1 MNTVSIILLSTLY
14 KNRETEC
21 SSAYRARKK
30 KGHSCIVN
38 MNYRKKHIMILMI
51 LIDILIEIEDVR
63 MTRNRL
69 KKPN

>member
-38 MNYRKKHIMILMI
+38 MDYRKKHIMI

-69 KKPN
+69 KKTN